1 MALSSLTCLIAEDIV
16 WGPVQDIN
24 STRVMNSI
32 LDVESPQLVVLN
44 GDLIAGEATY
54 LENSTA
60 YFDLIVAPLVERGIP
75 WASTYGNHDSNFN
88 LSRAALFGR
97 ENSYLLSLTQLISL
111 PGDAGITNFYVPVY
125 PSDSS
130 SNTPALMLWFFDS
143 RGGKKFQVPSS
154 AEDAGI
160 PEVVH
165 DSAIAWFKETS
176 VRIAANYDK
185 IIPSLAFFHIPPSTM
200 VELQSQGVDPSKE
213 PGINDDVPVAAQ
225 EGDESFVSAILNTPG
240 LLATFSG
247 HDHGND
253 WCYKWTGEKV
263 HEDGSKMGLFH
274 CFGRHSGYGGYGDW
288 VRGSRQILMKEDTLF
303 EEIETWIR
311 LEDGSISGS
320 VMLNATYG
328 KDSYPVVERRGSA
341 VK

>member
-1 MALSSLTCLIAEDIV
+1 
-16 WGPVQDIN
+16 
-24 STRVMNSI
+24 MNSI
-32 LDVESPQLVVLN
+32 LDIESPQLVVLN

-88 LSRAALFGR
+88 LSRAALFER
-97 ENSYLLSLTQLISL
+97 ENSYPLSLTQLISL
-111 PGDAGITNFYVPVY
+111 PEDAGITNFYLPVY

-154 AEDAGI
+154 AEDVGI

-185 IIPSLAFFHIPPSTM
+185 IIPSLAFFHIPPSTT

-213 PGINDDVPVAAQ
+213 PGINDDIPVGAQ

-263 HEDGSKMGLFH
+263 HASESKMGLFH

-288 VRGSRQILMKEDTLF
+288 VRGSREILMKEDSLF

-320 VMLNATYG
+320 VVLNATYG
-328 KDSYPVVERRGSA
+328 KDSYPVVER
-341 VK
+341 